1 MTATQKRVVRVLLAS
16 AVFGAL
22 TLALR
27 GTREGFNVP
36 SLHAVVLDE
45 WAVRLRLRIGL
56 TIRASELTCSMAVW
70 ATRVGFVAAVGA
82 LLATGRRIQ
91 AMLLVLVA
99 LTAWSLTDYA
109 LKPLI
114 DRRSVAAGSTVPGQ
128 PVFPS
133 GQSTVVGVLAV
144 ATLAPAPRKTRALVG
159 SAVLPIIGVVTVV
172 VSSAGLI
179 YSGCHYAT
187 DVVAGLCVGVVLADL
202 ALLTAHEFARSP
214 SGRRFWA
221 DS

>member
-1 MTATQKRVVRVLLAS
+1 MTATQKRLLRVLLAS

-22 TLALR
+22 ALSLR

-36 SLHAVVLDE
+36 SLHAVILDE
-45 WAVRLRLRIGL
+45 WAVRVRLRIGL
-56 TIRASELTCSMAVW
+56 TIRASDLTCSMAVW
-70 ATRVGFVAAVGA
+70 ATRLGFVGGVGA
-82 LLATGRRIQ
+82 LLATGRRMQ

-99 LTAWSLTDYA
+99 LTAWSLTDHV

-159 SAVLPIIGVVTVV
+159 SAVLPVIGVVTVA

-187 DVVAGLCVGVVLADL
+187 DVLAGLCVGAILADL
-202 ALLTAHEFARSP
+202 ALLGAQSRTRQTSVGSFSA
-214 SGRRFWA
+214 
-221 DS
+221 